1 MLAKSLFTM
10 CSETSYNHQSAA
22 NNNNKR
28 GDRMKALLTGLLGF
42 ITLYPFL
49 AQAGWQAQD
58 TQPNPDTQFVSSEAN
73 GAWKEASPELGSE
86 FEPFFEPANLN
97 AKKNNEQQT
106 ANIEDSAAI
115 ASKPEPAKLTMLMLE
130 PGTLKEN
137 IERMNQMLPNP
148 WRIKWTS
155 ENDYLVT
162 GNANVSGD
170 NFYDAIGNL
179 LKYYPVRAEFYTKNH
194 VLSIVSGSAS

>member
-1 MLAKSLFTM
+1 MLMKLLFTM
-10 CSETSYNHQSAA
+10 CSETSYNHQSAS

-28 GDRMKALLTGLLGF
+28 GVRMKALLKGLLGF

-49 AQAGWQAQD
+49 AQAGWQAQSIQPTAV
-58 TQPNPDTQFVSSEAN
+58 TQAVSSEPN
-73 GAWKEASPELGSE
+73 DAWKNASIELGSE
-86 FEPFFEPANLN
+86 FEPFFEPDNLN
-97 AKKNNEQQT
+97 TAKHNEQSVADVEVT
-106 ANIEDSAAI
+106 PIVAAQ
-115 ASKPEPAKLTMLMLE
+115 PEPVKLTMLMLE

-148 WRIKWTS
+148 WRIKWVS
-155 ENDYLVT
+155 ENDYRVT

-179 LKYYPVRAEFYTKNH
+179 LQYYPVRAEFYTKNH
-194 VLSIVSGSAS
+194 VLSIVPGSAS